1 MVNAMKAGTMVPR
14 HKRKAIEIGFIM
26 TCFDLLDILCMY
38 SKKNKHSNV
47 QCSMFN
53 DANVRSDP
61 SLTLSTCNSS

>member
-26 TCFDLLDILCMY
+26 TCFDFLDILCMY
-38 SKKNKHSNV
+38 SKNYIF

-53 DANVRSDP
+53 DAHVRSDP

>member
-38 SKKNKHSNV
+38 SKKIYIPMFNV
-47 QCSMFN
+47 Q
-53 DANVRSDP
+53 
-61 SLTLSTCNSS
+61 